1 MDAQNLNRQLEIKE
15 LEINALL
22 EITRAIN
29 NNLSE
34 EALYKIFKFTAISNL
49 KFSRLCLYVR
59 DHTWSGKVH
68 FGTTANYSGIAL
80 PEVME
85 NIAFQTPVRQVLSTG
100 PFVEFDLVIPISHK
114 GEVISLVFV
123 GGLEDVQ
130 KESSSDERLSFLQA
144 LCNIMI
150 VAIENRKLARAE
162 LEQEAYRKEMEIA
175 SDVQQ
180 LLFPE
185 NLPRTGKVVVEASYL
200 PHDHVGG
207 DYYDYIRLSDS
218 RFLICTADVSGK
230 GVGAALLMSSFQASL
245 RTLIRQDLDLK
256 EIIETLNA
264 RILEITKGE
273 RFITCFVAVCDTVSR
288 TLQYVNAG
296 HNPPFLIFPDGQITL
311 LEKGSTILGA
321 MSNLPAL
328 QKGELVLPEP
338 ATIFCYTDGLTETLD
353 ETGAEF
359 GTAWLHSYFKTNPA
373 QDLNLLHQDII
384 IALDN
389 FKGKNPYLDDITIL
403 TCRIH

>member
-1 MDAQNLNRQLEIKE
+1 MEEVNKE
-15 LEINALL
+15 
-22 EITRAIN
+22 T
-29 NNLSE
+29 
-34 EALYKIFKFTAISNL
+34 F
-49 KFSRLCLYVR
+49 
-59 DHTWSGKVH
+59 
-68 FGTTANYSGIAL
+68 
-80 PEVME
+80 
-85 NIAFQTPVRQVLSTG
+85 
-100 PFVEFDLVIPISHK
+100 
-114 GEVISLVFV
+114 
-123 GGLEDVQ
+123 
-130 KESSSDERLSFLQA
+130 SDERLSFLQA

-185 NLPRTGKVVVEASYL
+185 KLPRSGKVIVEASYL

-218 RFLICTADVSGK
+218 KFLICTADVSGK

-256 EIIETLNA
+256 EIVETLNA
-264 RILEITKGE
+264 RVLEITKGE
-273 RFITCFVAVCDTVSR
+273 RFITCFVAVCDTVLRS
-288 TLQYVNAG
+288 LQYVNAG
-296 HNPPFLIFPDGQITL
+296 HNPPLLIFPDGQITL

-321 MSNLPAL
+321 VNKLPAL
-328 QKGELVLPEP
+328 QKGEVRLPDP

-353 ETGAEF
+353 ETGSEF
-359 GTAWLHSYFKTNPA
+359 GTEWLHSYFKANPA

-389 FKGKNPYLDDITIL
+389 FKGKNPYRDDITML
-403 TCRIH
+403 TCRIN

>member
-1 MDAQNLNRQLEIKE
+1 MNSQALKRQLEIKE

-29 NNLSE
+29 NNLPE

-59 DHTWSGKVH
+59 DLSWSGKVH
-68 FGTTANYSGIAL
+68 FGTAADYSGIQL
-80 PEVME
+80 PEALK
-85 NIAFQTPVRQVLSTG
+85 IISLQTPVNQVLTAG
-100 PFVEFDLVIPISHK
+100 PFMEFDLAIPITHK
-114 GEVISLVFV
+114 GEVISLVFI
-123 GGLEDVQ
+123 GGMEEVN
-130 KESSSDERLSFLQA
+130 KETFSDERLSFLQA

-175 SDVQQ
+175 SDVQP

-185 NLPRTGKVVVEASYL
+185 KLPRSGKVIVEASYL

-218 RFLICTADVSGK
+218 KFLICTADVSGK

-256 EIIETLNA
+256 EIVETLNA
-264 RILEITKGE
+264 RVLEITKGE
-273 RFITCFVAVCDTVSR
+273 RFITCFVAVCDTVLRS
-288 TLQYVNAG
+288 LQYVNAG
-296 HNPPFLIFPDGQITL
+296 HNPPLLIFPDGQITL

-321 MSNLPAL
+321 VNKLPAL
-328 QKGELVLPEP
+328 QKGEVRLPDP

-353 ETGAEF
+353 ETGSEF
-359 GTAWLHSYFKTNPA
+359 GTEWLHSYFKANPA

-389 FKGKNPYLDDITIL
+389 FKGKNPYRDDITML
-403 TCRIH
+403 TCRIN